1 MFCKLDTGYRLSK
14 KTVFFRQDVLF
25 SKKIFVEEVVMDVTN
40 SLMTLTPGRRSIARS
55 LMFVGTVV
63 LEGLKL
69 TQTERTVLFSI
80 NV

>member
-14 KTVFFRQDVLF
+14 KTVFFRQDMLF
-25 SKKIFVEEVVMDVTN
+25 SKKIFVEIVMDVTN